1 MHDQSFL
8 NEYFSQ
14 HWQPTTDA
22 FTYSAYS
29 AVAAKIQ
36 PHEEVLDVG
45 CGSNPF
51 KALLP
56 RVTGIDP
63 AFDQADIKCTI
74 ESFRPMKLYDVALC
88 LGSINFGDHT
98 VINRQIA
105 KVIDCLKPQAR
116 VYWRLNPGRTDHAN
130 TECLAVP
137 FYPWTH
143 EKLQKL
149 ALYHG
154 FEQRN
159 EQTEGNDRVQ
169 RLYAE
174 WHRG

>member
-1 MHDQSFL
+1 MHNQSFL

-14 HWQPTTDA
+14 YWKPTTDA
-22 FTYSAYS
+22 FTYSNYES
-29 AVAAKIQ
+29 VAAKIQ

-51 KALLP
+51 KNLLP
-56 RVTGIDP
+56 HVTGIDP

-74 ESFRPMKLYDVALC
+74 EDFHPIKLYDVALV
-88 LGSINFGDHT
+88 LGSINFGDDT
-98 VINRQIA
+98 VIHRQIA
-105 KVIDCLKPQAR
+105 KVVDCLKPQAR
-116 VYWRLNPGRTDHAN
+116 IYWRLNPGRHDHAN
-130 TECLAVP
+130 SQCHAVP

-143 EKLQKL
+143 SKLREL
-149 ALYHG
+149 ATYHG